1 LANLHL
7 IESQINDCLQPGA
20 EASKTQFSKLSA
32 DDGATAYGLAMGGGT
47 DHSYSEDCLALNV
60 WTKPQTGEPS
70 KAVFVWIH
78 GGAFGAGTSNAPYMN
93 GARLA
98 SEHDLVVVSIK

>member
-1 LANLHL
+1 
-7 IESQINDCLQPGA
+7 
-20 EASKTQFSKLSA
+20 
-32 DDGATAYGLAMGGGT
+32 MGGGT
-47 DHSYSEDCLALNV
+47 DHAYSEDCLGLNV
-60 WTKPQTGEPS
+60 WTKPQTGDRS